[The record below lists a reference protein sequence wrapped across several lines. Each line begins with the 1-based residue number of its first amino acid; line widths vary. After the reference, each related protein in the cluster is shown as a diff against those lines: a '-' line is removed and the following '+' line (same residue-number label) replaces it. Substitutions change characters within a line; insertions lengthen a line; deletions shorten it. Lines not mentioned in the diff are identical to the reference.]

1 MLMWVCST
9 HFHVYSYLIKALCQ
23 SGMHVSGHNDKL
35 ETDKDVAIIKT
46 AAAEILYQ
54 NLLRNIHP
62 HPRLINMI
70 WRNL

>member
-1 MLMWVCST
+1 MCAS
-9 HFHVYSYLIKALCQ
+9 S
-23 SGMHVSGHNDKL
+23 HNDKL
-35 ETDKDVAIIKT
+35 ETDEDVAIIKT

-62 HPRLINMI
+62 HPRLINMK